1 MSTAQKVSV
10 FGVILVPI
18 QSEYGK
24 IRTRI
29 TPNLDT
35 FNTVQY
41 SRIGLKWVL
50 THTLNLILNS
60 AFSESPVPGPSQL
73 YRLCRKGTTNR
84 ETFVEGK
91 YSILLGTFA
100 GMFLPLLYSPSPN
113 SAMPMEKFNDLE
125 AVVKRCSVKNVF
137 LQISQNSHVKLS
149 RSQFFVI

>member
-10 FGVILVPI
+10 IGVILVPI

-73 YRLCRKGTTNR
+73 YRLCRKGTTKR

-91 YSILLGTFA
+91 YCILLGTFA
-100 GMFLPLLYSPSPN
+100 GMFLPLLYSPSPI
-113 SAMPMEKFNDLE
+113 SVMPMEKFNDLE
-125 AVVKRCSVKNVF
+125 AAVQKCSVKKVF